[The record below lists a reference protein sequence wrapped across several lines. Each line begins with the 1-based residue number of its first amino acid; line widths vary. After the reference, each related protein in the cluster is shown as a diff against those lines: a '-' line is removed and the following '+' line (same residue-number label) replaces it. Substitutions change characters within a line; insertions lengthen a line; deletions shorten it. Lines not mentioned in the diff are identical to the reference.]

1 MLKVCLIGAS
11 GHWNYAANGVTGDN
25 AAVLSGIAPGSKGE
39 DIGPAYEMLCRN
51 GNSPARYEDF
61 IRMLDEQK
69 PDIAVVNCYFNDH
82 ARVGIEALKRG
93 CHLFV
98 EKPLAT
104 TLEDLENFRRAYGK
118 SGRHLAGMF
127 ALRYS
132 PEFLTAWSAIKQ
144 GMIGEVRLLNA
155 QKSYKL
161 GTRGE
166 VYRKR
171 ELYGGTIPWVGSHA
185 IDWVYWL
192 SGEKFTSVYSAHSRM
207 HNHGHRDLE
216 ATACCLFT
224 LTNEV
229 MATVTLDY
237 LRPDSAP
244 SHGDDRIRVVG
255 TKGILEA
262 RDGNLFLT
270 GGCDD
275 GGVRKLDL
283 LQGRNIFRD
292 FMDQV
297 RGKGQCLASAEE
309 SFYVS
314 EIYIKARIS
323 ADEQRVILL

>member
-132 PEFLTAWSAIKQ
+132 PGF
-144 GMIGEVRLLNA
+144 
-155 QKSYKL
+155 
-161 GTRGE
+161 
-166 VYRKR
+166 
-171 ELYGGTIPWVGSHA
+171 
-185 IDWVYWL
+185 DC
-192 SGEKFTSVYSAHSRM
+192 
-207 HNHGHRDLE
+207 LE
-216 ATACCLFT
+216 
-224 LTNEV
+224 
-229 MATVTLDY
+229 
-237 LRPDSAP
+237 R
-244 SHGDDRIRVVG
+244 H
-255 TKGILEA
+255 
-262 RDGNLFLT
+262 
-270 GGCDD
+270 
-275 GGVRKLDL
+275 
-283 LQGRNIFRD
+283 
-292 FMDQV
+292 
-297 RGKGQCLASAEE
+297 
-309 SFYVS
+309 
-314 EIYIKARIS
+314 KARNDRRSPASECAKIIQ
-323 ADEQRVILL
+323 AWHQG